1 MKKYQILINDRNYSS
16 WVILD
21 SETNK
26 EVDLSDPLF
35 INVNPVERKMF
46 SRDIFYIDD
55 TGMFPVVKDGEVGR
69 KLTNDVGRSPE
80 SFTENKQVHI
90 PYSPVKNTGEI
101 AGVLL
106 LENNKT
112 FGRTENKKRLLY
124 KCIPDDAHLPAFL
137 IPYDIQMG
145 FSKVNKNK
153 FVIFKF
159 DHWNDK
165 HPHGQL
171 VQTLGNIDNLEI
183 FYEYQLYCRSLHI
196 SITKFISKTRECIEN
211 RPNEEHI
218 SHIFNNTNYNIEDR
232 RNTHSIFTI
241 DPYGSMDFD
250 DGFSITSYEH
260 EGKKHWKVSVYIAN
274 VYFWLET
281 FGLWK
286 SFSKRVATVYL
297 PDRRRPML
305 PTILSETLCSLQKH
319 QDRFAFAMDVVLDSD
334 GKLLEDT
341 VVFSNVLI
349 NVHKNYVYEDKKMI
363 ETDTNYKQLFSI
375 SNKINKSVVNSHDL
389 VSHWMVIM
397 NKLSGNFMSKHKF
410 GIFRS
415 STYLNNKCPEKI
427 DKPLKED
434 TARMIHMWNNVSGQY
449 VVYNPIAESSVYY
462 SHELMNMKSYIH
474 ITSPI
479 RRLVDLLNQM
489 MMLINLGLIKN
500 ISNDGKEF
508 IDSWLHKIDD
518 INTSMR
524 SIRKIQTDCDLVH
537 RCFTD
542 PTIMN
547 KEHVGVVF
555 DKIAKNDVFSY
566 MVYLEDIKLLSR
578 ITTREDI
585 ANYSSVQFKLYLF
598 EDENRIKKK
607 IRLHIVDEHI

>member
-1 MKKYQILINDRNYSS
+1 MNYFVNDIDRFLYIYTIIYYWAKYLIMKKYQILINDRNYSS
-16 WVILD
+16 WVITD

-46 SRDIFYIDD
+46 SRDIFTIDD
-55 TGMFPVVKDGEVGR
+55 TTD
-69 KLTNDVGRSPE
+69 
-80 SFTENKQVHI
+80 NKQLHI
-90 PYSPVKNTGEI
+90 SYSHIKNTGEI

-137 IPYDIQMG
+137 VPYDIQMG

-159 DHWNDK
+159 DHWKDK

-171 VQTLGNIDNLEI
+171 VQTLGNIDNLEV
-183 FYEYQLYCRSLHI
+183 FYEYQLFCRSLHI

-218 SHIFNNTNYNIEDR
+218 SHIFNNQNYRIEDR

-250 DGFSITSYEH
+250 DGFSIISCEH
-260 EGKKHWKVSVYIAN
+260 EGKQCWKVSVYIAN

-319 QDRFAFAMDVVLDSD
+319 QDRFAFAMDVILDSD
-334 GKLLEDT
+334 GKLFEDT
-341 VVFSNVLI
+341 VLFSNVLI
-349 NVHKNYVYEDKKMI
+349 SVQNNYVYEDKKMI
-363 ETDTNYKQLFSI
+363 ATDIHYQQLFSI
-375 SNKINKSVVNSHDL
+375 SNKINKSVMNSHDV

-397 NKLSGNFMSKHKF
+397 NKLSGNFMSKNKF

-415 STYLNNKCPEKI
+415 STYLNNNCQEKI
-427 DKPLKED
+427 DKPLKEE

-449 VVYNPIAESSVYY
+449 VVYNPNVYY
-462 SHELMNMKSYIH
+462 SHELMNLKSYIH

-489 MMLINLGLIKN
+489 MMLVNLGLIKN
-500 ISNDGKEF
+500 ISNDGQEF
-508 IDSWLHKIDD
+508 IDNWLHKIDD

-524 SIRKIQTDCDLVH
+524 SIRKIQTDCELVH

-542 PTIMN
+542 PAIMN

-555 DKIAKNDVFSY
+555 DKIAKNDSFSY

-585 ANYSSVQFKLYLF
+585 ANYSSVQFKLFLF
-598 EDENRIKKK
+598 EDENKIKKK
-607 IRLHIVDEHI
+607 IRLHIVNENI